1 MKRQGYDPSK
11 YDRVILRRWRS
22 APHDLIAV
30 FPDEPGTNSPHTC
43 SSYMHVGQHGS
54 CDWHLAIVPQTEPV
68 RSKTV
73 YGLPSDA
80 AALLAEL
87 KQIGYHPR
95 LVQRMP
101 RDALSIRH
109 NKIKAMDAA
118 AETRALDAKYG
129 FGAPTT

>member
-80 AALLAEL
+80 
-87 KQIGYHPR
+87 
-95 LVQRMP
+95 
-101 RDALSIRH
+101 LSIRH

-129 FGAPTT
+129 FGAPTE